1 MLSRLQCIFSIFDA
15 PKPVWSSIY
24 GVTACIPVG
33 VLFSSNFTLVS
44 QSGLSIL
51 FLRTLWRMLD
61 VQVTRECQA
70 NVQVQLQLRRFY
82 LFIYFGLTVCLLGVR
97 GSVCQMAQQV
107 CRLAGGHVAPRR
119 RWRGSQSERGGNGV
133 GALPLS
139 LAQLELCYIIK
150 YGESWAKMQMFALG
164 VRITEQQALRF
175 FFLGGH

>member
-1 MLSRLQCIFSIFDA
+1 MHPSGSLVFIQFYTCVTKWAFDSLPSHPLKDAGCAGDSWVSGQCAGPITTTHI
-15 PKPVWSSIY
+15 
-24 GVTACIPVG
+24 
-33 VLFSSNFTLVS
+33 
-44 QSGLSIL
+44 
-51 FLRTLWRMLD
+51 
-61 VQVTRECQA
+61 
-70 NVQVQLQLRRFY
+70 Y
-82 LFIYFGLTVCLLGVR
+82 LFIYLGLTVCLLGVR

-150 YGESWAKMQMFALG
+150 YGKSWAKTQMFALS